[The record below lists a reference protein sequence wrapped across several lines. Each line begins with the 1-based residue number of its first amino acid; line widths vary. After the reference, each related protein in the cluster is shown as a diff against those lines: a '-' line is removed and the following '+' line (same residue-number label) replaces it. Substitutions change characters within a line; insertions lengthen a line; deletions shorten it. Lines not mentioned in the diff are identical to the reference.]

1 MGQLAPR
8 YPAAQ
13 VEAQLEEVEQEV
25 GDYLRQVQPEMVE
38 QEHQEIQPWE
48 DIEEDLEEVVFEDD
62 EA

>member
-25 GDYLRQVQPEMVE
+25 GDYLRQVQPKMVE